1 METGK
6 QKKELLAAY
15 LLVGEDSLKRS
26 RTLVKLRERLEK
38 LGDLAFNSDDLDGE
52 VVLGED
58 VVTACN
64 TVPFASEKRL
74 VHVRNADKLKKTDSE
89 AIIS

>member
-1 METGK
+1 MTTGK

-26 RTLVKLRERLEK
+26 RTLAKLRERLEK

-74 VHVRNADKLKKTDSE
+74 VHVRNADKL
-89 AIIS
+89 